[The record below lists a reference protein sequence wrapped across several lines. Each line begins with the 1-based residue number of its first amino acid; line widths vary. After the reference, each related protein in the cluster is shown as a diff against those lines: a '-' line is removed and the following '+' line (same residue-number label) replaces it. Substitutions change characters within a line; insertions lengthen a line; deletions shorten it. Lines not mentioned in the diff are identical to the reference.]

1 MAKELAPD
9 MILFN
14 NSVNL
19 KKGKQNVN
27 SINRKILKLRKLQTA
42 PRQESNS
49 NTTKL
54 HPPVSS
60 KINGKV
66 SHSIGHDHIPEFV
79 SA

>member
-19 KKGKQNVN
+19 ENGKQNVN

-42 PRQESNS
+42 PGQENNSNS
-49 NTTKL
+49 SKL
-54 HPPVSS
+54 HPVSS

-66 SHSIGHDHIPEFV
+66 SHSIGHNHIPEFV
-79 SA
+79 SG